1 MSKINGYTS
10 FIDIKKTIK
19 TSSVGLYTGGTSVV
33 KLNSVFIPANTFSN
47 NEVLNIDAMVQK
59 ENTLNLPILRF
70 YWNTSD
76 TLSSAIL
83 LATADYNSTW
93 QSLSFYR
100 RIAIRTANGT
110 GQGSLIASPVS
121 PIEFD
126 YSSFNS
132 FSIVSINWTVDSYI
146 LLGASTNPGTTNLR
160 SITLKIGN

>member
-1 MSKINGYTS
+1 MGKINGYTS

-33 KLNSVFIPANTFSN
+33 KLNSVFIPANTFST
-47 NEVLNIDAMVQK
+47 NEVLNIEAMTQK
-59 ENTLNLPILRF
+59 ENTLNTPTLRF

-83 LATADYNSTW
+83 LASADYNSSW

-110 GQGSLIASPVS
+110 GQGSLIADPSS
-121 PIEFD
+121 LFASD
-126 YSSFNS
+126 YTSFNS

-146 LLGASTNPGTTNLR
+146 LLGASTSAGITNLR